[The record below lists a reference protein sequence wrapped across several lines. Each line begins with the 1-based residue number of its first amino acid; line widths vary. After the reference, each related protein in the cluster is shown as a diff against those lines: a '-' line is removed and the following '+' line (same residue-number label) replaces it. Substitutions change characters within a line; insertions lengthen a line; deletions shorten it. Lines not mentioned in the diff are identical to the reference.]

1 MKAVIFDKDG
11 VLVETFYL
19 YLNAYKRVLSKIG
32 IKIEKDDLAKRYGMK
47 GPEIIKQIVHDNG
60 KTITDK
66 EARKLADEKDRLYK
80 NMAEKKLRLLPG
92 VKKLLNYLRKKN
104 YKIGIASSSAREIIE
119 QLLRVKKLKNY
130 FDVVVDGLEIKNS
143 KPHPEIFLECVKRL
157 RVEPEDCVVVEDS
170 VHGIKG
176 AKRANM
182 KCIAVATGQHSRIEL
197 ERENPDLLLNSL
209 KEFDKISSFLNTSS

>member
-11 VLVETFYL
+11 VLVETFYI
-19 YLNAYKRVLSKIG
+19 YLEAYKRVLSKIG
-32 IKIEKDDLAKRYGMK
+32 IKIKKDDLAKRYGMK

-60 KTITDK
+60 KIITDK
-66 EARKLADEKDRLYK
+66 EVRKLANEKDRLYK
-80 NMAEKKLRLLPG
+80 NMAEKKLKLLPG

-119 QLLRVKKLKNY
+119 QLLRVKKLKKY

-143 KPHPEIFLECVKRL
+143 KPHPEIFLECAKRL
-157 RVEPEDCVVVEDS
+157 RVEPEDCAVVEDS
-170 VHGIKG
+170 IHGIRG

-197 ERENPDLLLNSL
+197 ERESPDLLLNSL
-209 KEFDKISSFLNTSS
+209 KEFDKISNFLNTGS